1 MACGR
6 LRLSAATGAGNWYNR
21 YSMSDRR
28 SKQAVLDE
36 EFLALRAKVLEIAA
50 GLDRI
55 DRAPG
60 GPVDD
65 SRRERLGRAIRVL
78 LANEPDRAAQV
89 QLLFSREF
97 DERWR
102 DKFGI

>member
-1 MACGR
+1 
-6 LRLSAATGAGNWYNR
+6 
-21 YSMSDRR
+21 MSDRR

-55 DRAPG
+55 DRAAG
-60 GPVDD
+60 GPLDD
-65 SRRERLGRAIRVL
+65 PRRERLGRAIRVL
-78 LANEPDRAAQV
+78 LAKEPDRAAQV

-97 DERWR
+97 DEGWR
-102 DKFGI
+102 KTFGI